1 MSRYL
6 LALAVAA
13 VVAGGASSA
22 AAQDKR
28 PPTAENT
35 GASPTPKSPPKIER
49 GMVTVTEDN
58 IQLSCY
64 LARQVKYEPMPGLL
78 LVHEWWGLNDW
89 VKKQADRYAE
99 QGYVVL
105 AVDLY
110 RGEVAQDAE
119 HAHELMRGLTDE
131 RALAD
136 LRAAFTFLHEHNAT
150 RGQPVGVMGWCMG
163 GGYALRLAIAEPK
176 VACTVIC
183 YGKPVTDVEQL
194 RRIKGPILGIWGARD
209 RGIEVQPF
217 KQALDKA
224 EVRSTHRIYPHVGHA
239 FLNET
244 NKDSFKKEQAVKA
257 WEEIDR
263 FLTKELKKR

>member
-1 MSRYL
+1 MSRDL
-6 LALAVAA
+6 LSTVLAA
-13 VVAGGASSA
+13 VVACCASVAGAQDEQPPTPEKNVA
-22 AAQDKR
+22 RAAQ
-28 PPTAENT
+28 TA
-35 GASPTPKSPPKIER
+35 PPKIES

-58 IQLSCY
+58 VKLSCY
-64 LARQVKYEPMPGLL
+64 MARQVQYEPMPGLL

-89 VKKQADRYAE
+89 VKKQADRYAAE
-99 QGYVVL
+99 GYVVL

-110 RGEVAQDAE
+110 RGEVAKDAE
-119 HAHELMRGLTDE
+119 HAHELMRGLSDD

-136 LRAAFTFLHEHNAT
+136 LRAAFTYLHEHNAT
-150 RGQPVGVMGWCMG
+150 RGQAVGVMGWCMG

-224 EVRSTHRIYPHVGHA
+224 GIMSTHRVYPHVGHA

-244 NKDSFKKEQAVKA
+244 NKDSFKEDQAVKA